1 MRKALLIV
9 PLVVWAATA
18 VAADNSFFRILAS
31 KPNATFEDGAKCAA
45 MLADIPASGDFTEL
59 KARLAAKNIIPEKWL
74 EDKAGGER
82 LTKGV
87 MAYMICT
94 SLHIRGGLMMN
105 LLGPTRRYAFR
116 ECIYLKLVARGNAKG
131 LVTGGE
137 LLAVLGR
144 AEKYKR
150 LHAKKAGET
159 EE

>member
-18 VAADNSFFRILAS
+18 GAADNSFFRVLAS
-31 KPNATFEDGAKCAA
+31 KPNATFEDGCKCAA
-45 MLADIPASGDFTEL
+45 MLAGIPTSGDITDV
-59 KARLAAKNIIPEKWL
+59 KARLAVRKIIPKKWL
-74 EDKAGGER
+74 EEKPGSER

-94 SLHIRGGLMMN
+94 SLRIRGGLVMS
-105 LLGPTRRYAFR
+105 LLGPTCRYAFR
-116 ECIYLKLVARGNAKG
+116 ECVYLKLIARGNAAG
-131 LVTGGE
+131 LVSGGE

-150 LHAKKAGET
+150 LRAKEA
-159 EE
+159 EEAEE